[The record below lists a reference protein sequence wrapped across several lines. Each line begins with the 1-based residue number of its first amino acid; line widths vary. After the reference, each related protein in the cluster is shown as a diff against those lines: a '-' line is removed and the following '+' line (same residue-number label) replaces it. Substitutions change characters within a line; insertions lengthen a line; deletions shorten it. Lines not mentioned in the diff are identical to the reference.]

1 MSIFADRLKLL
12 NFFTTFPPYPLVV
25 LHVLIHFLIFKLLY
39 LIEYNKNFTLE
50 GIKMRPHQL
59 FLLFVLLIFTK
70 PSLSKPV
77 DIDVL
82 VEDGYF
88 PIIINAQKKQGF
100 APEFINILNDAQEE
114 FNFILISLP
123 VKRLTLSV
131 EKNNFDVLF
140 LMAMQWLPQ
149 ASQENIEKTEFYTI
163 TKNEIYTLKENAS
176 EQTYFENL
184 DKLTK
189 VGVLGYSYQFAGFN
203 TNAEYLREEHQVSLT
218 IDEFNVVK
226 MLLLRRAEV
235 GVLNSIA
242 YQYFKKQNIL
252 NMDLLFKSDVPDA
265 VYETHFLINSQS
277 NKISSHK
284 MDEILNLP
292 TTQMQLQKLLDKYGI
307 TSSYNNTA
315 LN

>member
-12 NFFTTFPPYPLVV
+12 NLFTTFPPYPLVV

-59 FLLFVLLIFTK
+59 FLLFVLLTFTK
-70 PSLSKPV
+70 PSLSKTV

-140 LMAMQWLPQ
+140 LMAMQWLPKTTQ
-149 ASQENIEKTEFYTI
+149 KNIEKTEFYTI
-163 TKNEIYTLKENAS
+163 TKNELYTLKENAS
-176 EQTYFENL
+176 EQTYFDNL

-277 NKISSHK
+277 NKISSRK

-307 TSSYNNTA
+307 PSSYNNTA

>member
-12 NFFTTFPPYPLVV
+12 NLFTTFPLYPLVV
-25 LHVLIHFLIFKLLY
+25 LHVLILFLIFKLLY

-70 PSLSKPV
+70 PSLSKAV

-100 APEFINILNDAQEE
+100 APEFINILNDAQQE

-140 LMAMQWLPQ
+140 LMAMQWLPKTTQ
-149 ASQENIEKTEFYTI
+149 KNIEKTEFYTI
-163 TKNEIYTLKENAS
+163 TKNELYTLKENAS
-176 EQTYFENL
+176 EQTYFDNL

-277 NKISSHK
+277 NKISSRK

-292 TTQMQLQKLLDKYGI
+292 TTQIQLQKLLDKYGI
-307 TSSYNNTA
+307 PSSYNNTA

>member
-12 NFFTTFPPYPLVV
+12 NLFTTFPPYPLVV

-100 APEFINILNDAQEE
+100 APEFINILNDAQQE

-131 EKNNFDVLF
+131 KKNNFDVLF
-140 LMAMQWLPQ
+140 LMAMQWVQQ
-149 ASQENIEKTEFYTI
+149 AAQGNIEKTEFYTV
-163 TKNEIYTLKENAS
+163 TKNELYTLKENAS
-176 EQTYFENL
+176 EQTYFDSL

-189 VGVLGYSYQFAGFN
+189 VGVLGYSYQFAGFD

-277 NKISSHK
+277 NKISSRK

-307 TSSYNNTA
+307 PSSYNNTA

>member
-12 NFFTTFPPYPLVV
+12 NLFTTFPLYPLVV
-25 LHVLIHFLIFKLLY
+25 LHVLILFLIFKLLY

-70 PSLSKPV
+70 PSLSKAV

-88 PIIINAQKKQGF
+88 PIINAQKKQGF
-100 APEFINILNDAQEE
+100 APEFINILNDAQQE

-140 LMAMQWLPQ
+140 LMAMQWLPKTTQ
-149 ASQENIEKTEFYTI
+149 KNIEKTEFYTI
-163 TKNEIYTLKENAS
+163 TKNELYTLKENAS
-176 EQTYFENL
+176 EQTYFDNL

-292 TTQMQLQKLLDKYGI
+292 TTQIQLQKLLDKYGI
-307 TSSYNNTA
+307 PSSYNNTA

>member
-1 MSIFADRLKLL
+1 
-12 NFFTTFPPYPLVV
+12 
-25 LHVLIHFLIFKLLY
+25 
-39 LIEYNKNFTLE
+39 
-50 GIKMRPHQL
+50 MRPHQL
-59 FLLFVLLIFTK
+59 FLLFVLLIFAK

-140 LMAMQWLPQ
+140 LMAMQWLPKKTQ
-149 ASQENIEKTEFYTI
+149 KNIEKTEFYTI
-163 TKNEIYTLKENAS
+163 TKNELYTLKENAS
-176 EQTYFENL
+176 EQTYFDNL

>member
-12 NFFTTFPPYPLVV
+12 NLFTTFPPYPLVV

-59 FLLFVLLIFTK
+59 FLLFVLLTFTK
-70 PSLSKPV
+70 PSLSKTV

-140 LMAMQWLPQ
+140 LMAMQWLPKTTQ
-149 ASQENIEKTEFYTI
+149 KNIEKTEFYTI
-163 TKNEIYTLKENAS
+163 TKNELYTLKENAS
-176 EQTYFENL
+176 EQTYFDNL

-307 TSSYNNTA
+307 PSSYNNTA

>member
-12 NFFTTFPPYPLVV
+12 NLFTTFPPYPLVV

-50 GIKMRPHQL
+50 GIKMRLHQL

-100 APEFINILNDAQEE
+100 APEFINIINDAQEE

-149 ASQENIEKTEFYTI
+149 ASQENIEKTKFYTI
-163 TKNEIYTLKENAS
+163 TKNELYTLKENAS
-176 EQTYFENL
+176 EQTYFDNL

-252 NMDLLFKSDVPDA
+252 NMDLLFKSDIPDA

-277 NKISSHK
+277 NKISSRK

-307 TSSYNNTA
+307 PSSYNNTA

>member
-1 MSIFADRLKLL
+1 MRL
-12 NFFTTFPPYPLVV
+12 
-25 LHVLIHFLIFKLLY
+25 
-39 LIEYNKNFTLE
+39 
-50 GIKMRPHQL
+50 HQL
-59 FLLFVLLIFTK
+59 FLLFVLLIFAK
-70 PSLSKPV
+70 PSLSKSV

-114 FNFILISLP
+114 FNFILISLR

-149 ASQENIEKTEFYTI
+149 ASQENIENTEFYTI
-163 TKNEIYTLKENAS
+163 TKNELYTLKENAS
-176 EQTYFENL
+176 EQTYFDNL

-277 NKISSHK
+277 NKISSRK

-307 TSSYNNTA
+307 PSSYNNTA

>member
-12 NFFTTFPPYPLVV
+12 NLFTTFPLYPLVV
-25 LHVLIHFLIFKLLY
+25 LHVLILFLIFKLLY

-70 PSLSKPV
+70 PSLSKAV

-100 APEFINILNDAQEE
+100 APEFINILNDAQQE

-140 LMAMQWLPQ
+140 LMAMQWLPKTTQ
-149 ASQENIEKTEFYTI
+149 KNIEKTEFYTI
-163 TKNEIYTLKENAS
+163 TKNELYTLKENAS
-176 EQTYFENL
+176 EQTYFDNL

-277 NKISSHK
+277 NKISSRK

-307 TSSYNNTA
+307 PSSYNNTA